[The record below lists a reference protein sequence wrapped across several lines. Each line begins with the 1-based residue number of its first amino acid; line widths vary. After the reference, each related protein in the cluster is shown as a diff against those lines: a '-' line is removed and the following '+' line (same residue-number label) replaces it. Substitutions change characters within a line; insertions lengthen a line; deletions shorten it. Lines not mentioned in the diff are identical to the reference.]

1 MALMQSDPNVDQ
13 SENLKSNDL
22 NFAENFH
29 KAAVRLLHKRSVVI
43 ETKGGNE
50 AGTRQQHLDHPPAHQ
65 QPNTLD
71 VIMDKNLA
79 ESIATIRKNV
89 TRVLQEYFRQINGA
103 TTRAAFT
110 QQQQQQHEM
119 PRASSSNSSQ
129 QLTNN
134 RTTNLVTTSTT
145 TTNSTPTHFI
155 ATMTSEVLEN
165 SSNPNTV
172 NYYNTSLAS
181 SSHDGSSS
189 SNNNTYTN
197 VISTTMSHLTDIANA
212 TLASTNATPHVEP
225 AAANPS
231 LTSAPPSIPTTAVG
245 NITYPSYGIPISSA
259 ANCSAIFGSYEPPER
274 GK

>member
-43 ETKGGNE
+43 QNAIETKGGNE
-50 AGTRQQHLDHPPAHQ
+50 AGTHQQHLDHPPAHQ

-129 QLTNN
+129 ELNN
-134 RTTNLVTTSTT
+134 NQPT

-181 SSHDGSSS
+181 SSHDSSSS

-212 TLASTNATPHVEP
+212 TLASTNATAHVEP
-225 AAANPS
+225 APANPS
-231 LTSAPPSIPTTAVG
+231 LTSAPPLIATTAVG

-259 ANCSAIFGSYEPPER
+259 ANCSAIFGSYEPPET
-274 GK
+274 GE